1 MPISINNPESFIIDK
16 VKITKFEVT
25 PEFGHVVIHFSR
37 GYENESGEF
46 IAKEF
51 DSAYFKH
58 TVFEDSLYESVKNKL
73 YGLLNSSINP
83 QE

>member
-1 MPISINNPESFIIDK
+1 MPISLNNPKSFVIDK

-37 GYENESGEF
+37 GYENEAGEF

-51 DSAYFKH
+51 DRADFKDV
-58 TVFEDSLYESVKNKL
+58 VFEDSLYESVKNKL
-73 YGLLNSSINP
+73 YELLNSSINP
-83 QE
+83 